1 MNKQLISDQL
11 GIFGLDDVEIPLY
24 LHLLQNGP
32 KTPLDLSRETNV
44 NRSRIY
50 RYLDRLKTKKLI
62 EENAVGRGIS
72 LKAANPKNLE
82 LLVHE
87 KERELKE
94 QKASLPTLLKELT
107 GLPGEL
113 EKVFEV
119 KYYHGPEGLKQLMW
133 NHLSANKEILAFSY
147 RNKNDT
153 VGKTFAERIR
163 EEQVERKIMLYEIE
177 NETDQGDFWYTGV
190 QGWPKYYQ
198 SRYISPKILE
208 IKQYIGIFNNTVS
221 IANWIDNEPV
231 GIEVVNAV
239 YASTQRQLFRKFWE
253 IAGAYV
259 GEGKKIEAAKKK
271 KLTQPAAPAARGRPI
286 KS

>member
-1 MNKQLISDQL
+1 MNKQLIIDQL
-11 GIFGLDDVEIPLY
+11 GQFGLDEVEVQIY

-50 RYLDRLKTKKLI
+50 RYLDRLKAKKLI

-72 LKAANPKNLE
+72 LKAANPSNLE

-87 KERELKE
+87 KERELTQ
-94 QKASLPTLLKELT
+94 QKASLTQLLKELT
-107 GLPGEL
+107 GLPREL

-119 KYYHGPEGLKQLMW
+119 KYYHGLEGLKQLMW
-133 NHLSANKEILAFSY
+133 NHLSANGDILAFSY

-163 EEQVERKIMLYEIE
+163 EEQTMKKIMLYEIE
-177 NETDQGDFWYTGV
+177 NETDQSDYSYTQI
-190 QGWPKYYQ
+190 QGWPKFYK

-231 GIEVVNAV
+231 GIEIVNAV
-239 YASTQRQLFRKFWE
+239 YAATQRQLFWKFWE
-253 IAGAYV
+253 IAGDYIE
-259 GEGKKIEAAKKK
+259 EGKKIEAAKKK
-271 KLTQPAAPAARGRPI
+271 KG
-286 KS
+286 

>member
-1 MNKQLISDQL
+1 MNKQLIADQL
-11 GIFGLDDVEIPLY
+11 EQFGLDEVEVVVY

-50 RYLDRLKTKKLI
+50 RYLDRLKHKKLI
-62 EENAVGRGIS
+62 EEVKVGRGIS
-72 LKAANPKNLE
+72 LKAASPSNLE
-82 LLVHE
+82 LLIHE
-87 KERELKE
+87 RERELTE
-94 QKASLPTLLKELT
+94 QKSSLPTLLRELT
-107 GLPGEL
+107 RMPTEL

-163 EEQVERKIMLYEIE
+163 EEQARKKILLYEIE
-177 NETDQGDFWYTGV
+177 NETDQGDYWYTDV
-190 QGWPKYYQ
+190 KEWQKHYR
-198 SRYISPKILE
+198 SRYIDPKILE
-208 IKQYIGIFNNTVS
+208 IKQYIAIFNNTVS

-231 GIEVVNAV
+231 GIEIVNAV
-239 YASTQRQLFRKFWE
+239 YASTQRQMFWKFWE
-253 IAGAYV
+253 IAGKSV
-259 GEGKKIEAAKKK
+259 LPKKK
-271 KLTQPAAPAARGRPI
+271 PGKA
-286 KS
+286 SV